1 MMGVG
6 VVALL
11 AATFA
16 CPMERVSS
24 LQPCDAQ
31 SAYDSY
37 AVQLI
42 YETPLAIDYAA
53 RPYRLKAGYCE
64 LPKVSED
71 GLVYRLKIRRE
82 SPLATRQECRVP
94 GAGANNGGEAL
105 LPRHSQNVVT
115 ALRKLYEPTCPNGW
129 IVKDVA
135 SITAP
140 DDETVEIRLKR
151 KLRYFPWLLAMSSCA
166 VVAPDGKGTGPY
178 VLKTWRKNHKMEFV
192 RRHGDTAGETH
203 RGTGASS
210 VPRCVLA
217 RGVSKP
223 TFDTVRYLVI
233 DDLSTQWLMFLK
245 GEVDYLKE
253 VARDNWESVVG
264 ADGRLNPELA
274 AMGIRLHTKPS
285 LETMYCGINMKDP
298 VLGPNRKLR
307 QALNAAFDFP
317 AWERF
322 NLYRVVESTGPVPP
336 GIADRLE
343 TPFQYRFDLE
353 KAKRLVAEAGYPD
366 GIDPQTGR
374 RLVLTLAIGRADQ
387 ASREAGE
394 LMAAF
399 YEKVG
404 IKLEMDFMT
413 WDAFLK
419 AVNESRVQLYRM
431 AWVADYPDAQNF
443 LQLFYGPNKS
453 PGVNH
458 SNYENPEYDAAYE
471 RDDYI
476 ACQEIL
482 REDCPWVFTH
492 YGKTCSLTGPK
503 VGNFIPSDFPYGNE
517 QYYTPV
523 PSLSSATGAG
533 K

>member
-1 MMGVG
+1 MIGVG
-6 VVALL
+6 IVGLL

-24 LQPCDAQ
+24 LQPWDAQ

-53 RPYRLKAGYCE
+53 RPYRLVPGYCE
-64 LPKVSED
+64 LPEVSED
-71 GLVYRLKIRRE
+71 GLVYRLKVKQGR
-82 SPLATRQECRVP
+82 A
-94 GAGANNGGEAL
+94 AKD
-105 LPRHSQNVVT
+105 VVT
-115 ALRKLYEPTCPNGW
+115 SLQKLYEPTCPNGW

-166 VVAPDGKGTGPY
+166 VVAPDGRGTGPY
-178 VLKTWRKNHKMEFV
+178 ELVSWRKNHKMEFI
-192 RRHGDTAGETH
+192 H
-203 RGTGASS
+203 RSPS
-210 VPRCVLA
+210 PL
-217 RGVSKP
+217 
-223 TFDTVRYLVI
+223 TFTSIKYLVI

-253 VARDNWESVVG
+253 VSRDNWESVVD
-264 ADGRLNPELA
+264 AEGRLNPELA
-274 AMGIRLHTKPS
+274 ALGISLHTKPS

-317 AWERF
+317 AWEKF
-322 NLYRVVESTGPVPP
+322 NLYRVVESSGPVPP

-343 TPFQYRFDLE
+343 TPFQYRYDLE
-353 KAKRLVAEAGYPD
+353 KAKRLVAEAGYPN

-399 YEKVG
+399 YEKIGV
-404 IKLEMDFMT
+404 KLEMDFMT

-419 AVNESRVQLYRM
+419 AVNESRVQMYRM

-482 REDCPWVFTH
+482 REDCPWIFTH

-517 QYYTPV
+517 QYYQ
-523 PSLSSATGAG
+523 AQ
-533 K
+533 

>member
-1 MMGVG
+1 MI
-6 VVALL
+6 ASLL
-11 AATFA
+11 LFAATFA

-24 LQPCDAQ
+24 LSPWDAQ

-53 RPYRLKAGYCE
+53 RPYRLVPGYCE
-64 LPKVSED
+64 LPEVSD
-71 GLVYRLKIRRE
+71 DKLTYRLTVRGEGRR
-82 SPLATRQECRVP
+82 A
-94 GAGANNGGEAL
+94 AD
-105 LPRHSQNVVT
+105 VVR
-115 ALRKLYEPTCPNGW
+115 AIEKLYDPTCPNGW

-135 SITAP
+135 SIRSLDAKTL
-140 DDETVEIRLKR
+140 EIVLK
-151 KLRYFPWLLAMSSCA
+151 KPVRYFPWLLAMSSCA
-166 VVAPDGKGTGPY
+166 VVASDGSGTGPY
-178 VLKTWRKNHKMEFV
+178 ELKSWRKNHKMEF
-192 RRHGDTAGETH
+192 TK
-203 RGTGASS
+203 RGCEESPSENA
-210 VPRCVLA
+210 PKKALEQPCFERI
-217 RGVSKP
+217 K
-223 TFDTVRYLVI
+223 YLVI

-245 GEVDYLKE
+245 GEIDYLKE
-253 VARDNWESVVG
+253 VSRDNWESVV
-264 ADGRLNPELA
+264 DSEGRLNPELA
-274 AMGIRLHTKPS
+274 ARGIRLHTKPS
-285 LETMYCGINMKDP
+285 LETMYCGINMRDP

-307 QALNAAFDFP
+307 QALNAAFDFA
-317 AWERF
+317 AWEKF
-322 NLYRVVESTGPVPP
+322 NLYRVVECSGPVPP

-343 TPFQYRFDLE
+343 TPFPYRFDLE
-353 KAKRLVAEAGYPD
+353 KAKKLIAEAGYPN
-366 GIDPQTGR
+366 GIDPKTGR
-374 RLVLTLAIGRADQ
+374 RLVLTMAIGRADQ

-399 YEKVG
+399 YEKIGV
-404 IKLEMDFMT
+404 KLELDFMT

-458 SNYENPEYDAAYE
+458 SNYENPDYDAAYE
-471 RDDYI
+471 RGDYL

-482 REDCPWVFTH
+482 REDCPWIFTH

-517 QYYTPV
+517 QFYTPQ
-523 PSLSSATGAG
+523 
-533 K
+533 